1 MLDVLSRTSWR
12 KQLLL
17 SCVTMWAWHF
27 RSPFHFSGC
36 QFCCPSHSSWSYS
49 SENSGHFLLQLS
61 VTLVIHSALKSPK
74 MYHYQFKWLMRPITV
89 IFKHCVFSNSSGFL
103 LMLSPLIKG
112 FFLPQK
118 KWYTSLATD
127 LKHEWASFKKLL
139 VACFWP
145 IYFLASSKVRSR
157 SSKQA
162 WLERWKLSSSSLLAE
177 LFCNHCHFR
186 SAWSNVPEMYGSLRN
201 SGAVTSKIL
210 QCRILLINFLELPN
224 IY

>member
-36 QFCCPSHSSWSYS
+36 QFCCPSHSSCSYS
-49 SENSGHFLLQLS
+49 SEKSGHFLLQLS
-61 VTLVIHSALKSPK
+61 VTLVIHSGLKSPK

-127 LKHEWASFKKLL
+127 LKHEWASFKKT
-139 VACFWP
+139 
-145 IYFLASSKVRSR
+145 I
-157 SSKQA
+157 
-162 WLERWKLSSSSLLAE
+162 SSLLLTHIFLSFKQSPKSKQQAS
-177 LFCNHCHFR
+177 LTWKVKAIIVISAGWTFLQSLSFQKCLKQR
-186 SAWSNVPEMYGSLRN
+186 SWNVW
-201 SGAVTSKIL
+201 VT
-210 QCRILLINFLELPN
+210 
-224 IY
+224 

>member
-36 QFCCPSHSSWSYS
+36 QFCCPSHSSCSYS
-49 SENSGHFLLQLS
+49 SEKSGHFLLQLS
-61 VTLVIHSALKSPK
+61 VTLVIHSGLKSPK

-145 IYFLASSKVRSR
+145 IYFLAWSKVRR
-157 SSKQA
+157 
-162 WLERWKLSSSSLLAE
+162 SSSSKLTWKVKAIIVISACWTFLQS
-177 LFCNHCHFR
+177 LSFQKCLKQR
-186 SAWSNVPEMYGSLRN
+186 SWNVW
-201 SGAVTSKIL
+201 VT
-210 QCRILLINFLELPN
+210 
-224 IY
+224 

>member
-1 MLDVLSRTSWR
+1 MFKNHWKKSRYNSIFKENET
-12 KQLLL
+12 L
-17 SCVTMWAWHF
+17 
-27 RSPFHFSGC
+27 
-36 QFCCPSHSSWSYS
+36 WSYFQRLCFSDS
-49 SENSGHFLLQLS
+49 SS
-61 VTLVIHSALKSPK
+61 
-74 MYHYQFKWLMRPITV
+74 
-89 IFKHCVFSNSSGFL
+89 FL

-186 SAWSNVPEMYGSLRN
+186 SAWSSVPEMYGSLRN